1 MKNYIS
7 NSIILYTIYLWVTT
21 NFSIIKLRVVP
32 LKENIDI
39 CIHTNIY
46 IYIYIYIYECMYM
59 FWIYFNWFIT
69 LIIWTPNNFFLLYY
83 CFIWYYNYDDFWNNV
98 EQLLT
103 QNLLIFTINKENSKA
118 LYFPFLNSYLLY
130 VQ

>member
-21 NFSIIKLRVVP
+21 NFSIIKLRVVA

-46 IYIYIYIYECMYM
+46 IYIYIYECMYL

-69 LIIWTPNNFFLLYY
+69 LIIWTLNNFFLLYY

-103 QNLLIFTINKENSKA
+103 QTLLIFTINKENSKA

>member
-21 NFSIIKLRVVP
+21 NFSIIKLRVVA

-39 CIHTNIY
+39 CIHTN

-69 LIIWTPNNFFLLYY
+69 LIIWTLNNFFLLYY